1 MNLSLDNFESVNL
14 QVFNLMGD
22 LVFTKNVINGKF
34 SFDTKSWTKSLY
46 VIRIGDRSSRL
57 IVN

>member
-1 MNLSLDNFESVNL
+1 VNI

-22 LVFTKNVINGKF
+22 LFFTENVINGKF